1 MLRVTLLDRWT
12 ARMRADAVLLA
23 LVTAA
28 AVAIILLTGCG
39 DECLVTGTGS
49 KLCGSDAAA
58 WCRSTWNVRD
68 YAAAY
73 GDQTSRDTQR
83 LCKHMIRTYGG

>member
-1 MLRVTLLDRWT
+1 
-12 ARMRADAVLLA
+12 MRPRAFALAV
-23 LVTAA
+23 AA
-28 AVAIILLTGCG
+28 AAAIAAFSGCG
-39 DECLVTGTGS
+39 DECLVTGAGS

-58 WCRSTWNVRD
+58 WCRTTWNVRE

-73 GDQTSRDTQR
+73 GDSTSRDTQR